1 MCKINLKGVVADID
15 EAIVLNGIQNATKNE
30 YLTMDKIMS
39 HIKDNPKTV
48 FFVDDKLKIFG
59 EEQKNSVYLWM
70 DTGETDQYDNPIF
83 ISLVK
88 QQYSG
93 EYVGKF
99 FGAPELLANSAKQYF
114 HLSDGECHSAIS
126 RFYAKYKIKLGEKTQ
141 DDEVLQT
148 ETSGDSADIAK
159 KIWNNL
165 LVNYWKHQEGLERY
179 IKICG
184 CRIQQLKECGKD
196 EYYIKNNIGSLVI
209 NTGLINK
216 YNKDILL
223 YYKWHEKDKCYYV
236 ERIIDSKSDLIEEN
250 FTKEQANKKI
260 KPISFYDDNNIYLQG
275 VTIEDLDI
283 SNSALDHIIQERR
296 ERMPEDVQKMS
307 DEEIADKIHKSMEMG
322 IEMLQKDITYAR
334 PTYSGRTKSL
344 AWLFPFYVNRG
355 INEEP
360 EMVLLVAKNGDFL
373 SVKTIL
379 PYDDCIKDRLTS
391 MALYRK
397 IW

>member
-1 MCKINLKGVVADID
+1 MCKIGVKGVVADID
-15 EAIVLNGIQNATKNE
+15 EEIVLYGIQRSTQNE
-30 YLTMDKIMS
+30 YLSMNKIVNY
-39 HIKDNPKTV
+39 IENNPKTI
-48 FFVDDKLKIFG
+48 FFVDDKLRTFG
-59 EEQKNSVYLWM
+59 EEQADSVYLWM
-70 DTGETDQYDNPIF
+70 DTGETDQYDKPIF
-83 ISLVK
+83 ISLLK
-88 QQYSG
+88 QKHSEGYAGMYYGTPDS
-93 EYVGKF
+93 
-99 FGAPELLANSAKQYF
+99 LANSVKKHYN
-114 HLSDGECHSAIS
+114 LSAGECHNAIS
-126 RFYAKYKIKLGEKTQ
+126 KFYEKYKNKLGEKTQ
-141 DDEVLQT
+141 DDEMLQE
-148 ETSGDSADIAK
+148 ETTGDSEAIAK
-159 KIWNNL
+159 EIWNNL

-184 CRIQQLKECGKD
+184 CRIQQLKESGKD

-223 YYKWHEKDKCYYV
+223 YYKWHEKDKCYHV
-236 ERIIDSKSDLIEEN
+236 ERIIDSKSDLVEEN
-250 FTKEQANKKI
+250 FKREQANKKI

-355 INEEP
+355 INQEP
-360 EMVLLVAKNGDFL
+360 KMVLLVAKNGDFL